1 MLYVQ
6 PNAKRGRILQGERAI
21 RVSKATSTMMKV
33 IESFSPKLR
42 GDRATT
48 LLVRCRDSTLASSN
62 ACILQFTPS
71 VSIDPVA
78 RKAKRNDRTNFGPSD
93 VCPIMGSN
101 LFCVWVDTVE
111 RRTAEN
117 DRGTSLL
124 GLGPEGLIC
133 WLNSDR
139 RQGE

>member
-1 MLYVQ
+1 MIVPRPYVFD
-6 PNAKRGRILQGERAI
+6 PEI
-21 RVSKATSTMMKV
+21 RLWHQEVM
-33 IESFSPKLR
+33 
-42 GDRATT
+42 
-48 LLVRCRDSTLASSN
+48 
-62 ACILQFTPS
+62 ACILQYTPS

-78 RKAKRNDRTNFGPSD
+78 RKAKRNDRTSFEPSD

-124 GLGPEGLIC
+124 GLGPEGLVL